1 MKDVN
6 LPREMMEQFLAI
18 AETTARAAGNM
29 ILSERS
35 LGRRVLAELCSDVKL
50 EADLM
55 LERFILNALAKQT
68 GLPILSEEC
77 GWENGRESESGL
89 HWIVDPLDGTVNF
102 SRAIPLSCISI
113 ALWEGDRPLLGVIYD
128 FYRDECFSGL
138 NGLGAWLNG
147 ELIRVSQVADKQR
160 AMICTGFPP
169 VTDFDSPALSR
180 FVDRL
185 RVYRKVRS
193 LGSAALSIAYVACG
207 RMDLYLEN
215 DLRIWDIAAGIPMV
229 LAAGGQVRYEP
240 INLPFGYRIAAAN
253 QALGSLEDLEPWDSA
268 FASDNEE
275 RK

>member
-1 MKDVN
+1 METAGANSKE
-6 LPREMMEQFLAI
+6 PFREKELQSA
-18 AETTARAAGNM
+18 AESIARAAGAHIM
-29 ILSERS
+29 AEQLV
-35 LGRRVLAELCSDVKL
+35 GRKVLAELSSDVKL
-50 EADLM
+50 EADLI
-55 LERFILNALAKQT
+55 LERFILAELSSRT

-77 GWENGRESESGL
+77 GWEAGRECGSGP

-113 ALWEGDRPLLGVIYD
+113 ALWDGTRPVLGVIYD

-138 NGLGAWLNG
+138 TGHGAWLNG
-147 ELIRVSQVADKQR
+147 EPMRVSEVADKHR

-169 VTDFDSPALSR
+169 VTDFNSPALTK

-185 RVYRKVRS
+185 RAYRKVRS

-207 RMDLYLEN
+207 RMDLYIEN

-240 INLPFGYRIAAAN
+240 TSIPFGYRIAAAN
-253 QALGSLEDLEPWDSA
+253 QALGLLEDLEPW
-268 FASDNEE
+268 NG
-275 RK
+275 